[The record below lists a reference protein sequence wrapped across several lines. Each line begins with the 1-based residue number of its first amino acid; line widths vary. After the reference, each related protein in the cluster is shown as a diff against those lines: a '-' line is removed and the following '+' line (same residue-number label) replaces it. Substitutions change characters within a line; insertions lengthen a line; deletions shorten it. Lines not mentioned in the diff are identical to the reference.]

1 MEKASGVAPFFGCR
15 MQEETFVG
23 RISAAHPTFCSSY
36 KLQVTS
42 LKLQEGDCVAFK
54 MFRSSMVTFILFF
67 YPLSA
72 LQIFQDFINAG
83 LGIAKQHAGVFL
95 VEQGI
100 VDAGVA

>member
-1 MEKASGVAPFFGCR
+1 MQDARGNFCRSDKRSASDVLL
-15 MQEETFVG
+15 
-23 RISAAHPTFCSSY
+23 

-54 MFRSSMVTFILFF
+54 MFRSSMVTFILFLLSF
-67 YPLSA
+67 ILYPLSA

>member
-1 MEKASGVAPFFGCR
+1 MQDARGNFCRSDKRSASDVLLKL
-15 MQEETFVG
+15 QVT
-23 RISAAHPTFCSSY
+23 SY
-36 KLQVTS
+36 KLQVSSYKRATVS
-42 LKLQEGDCVAFK
+42 PLKCSGLQWSPLSF
-54 MFRSSMVTFILFF
+54 FF

>member
-1 MEKASGVAPFFGCR
+1 MWRLFFWIQDARGNFCRSDKRSASDVLL
-15 MQEETFVG
+15 
-23 RISAAHPTFCSSY
+23 

-54 MFRSSMVTFILFF
+54 MFRSSMVTFILFLLSFIRF

>member
-1 MEKASGVAPFFGCR
+1 MQDARGNFCRSDKRSASDVLL
-15 MQEETFVG
+15 
-23 RISAAHPTFCSSY
+23 

-54 MFRSSMVTFILFF
+54 MFRSSMVTFILFL
-67 YPLSA
+67 LSA

>member
-1 MEKASGVAPFFGCR
+1 MQDARGNFCRSDKRSASDVLLKL
-15 MQEETFVG
+15 QV
-23 RISAAHPTFCSSY
+23 SSY
-36 KLQVTS
+36 KRATVSPLKCSGLQWS
-42 LKLQEGDCVAFK
+42 PLSF
-54 MFRSSMVTFILFF
+54 FF

>member
-1 MEKASGVAPFFGCR
+1 MWRLFFWMQDAGGNFCRSDKRSASDV
-15 MQEETFVG
+15 
-23 RISAAHPTFCSSY
+23 
-36 KLQVTS
+36 L

-54 MFRSSMVTFILFF
+54 MFRSSMVTFIL
-67 YPLSA
+67 YHLSA
-72 LQIFQDFINAG
+72 LQIFQDFVDAG

>member
-1 MEKASGVAPFFGCR
+1 

-36 KLQVTS
+36 KLQVSSYKRATVS
-42 LKLQEGDCVAFK
+42 PLKCSGLQWSPLSF
-54 MFRSSMVTFILFF
+54 FF

-72 LQIFQDFINAG
+72 LQIFQDFVDAG